1 MDLVYDNDSSAKIV
15 INEVLNEETG
25 KQERVYKIAGIFST
39 IGQKNRNGRVYPK
52 PLWESQV
59 AEYQKNITSGNINCL
74 MEYEHPARTTVD
86 PIKAVAKINKLMIEG
101 DYVMGEATLLNNP
114 IAEQLKSL
122 IDNGIKISVSSRGVG
137 NVKNGIVENFRLV
150 TYDIVPYPSDYN
162 ATMNGMVEG
171 HEMCEGVIHGFIN
184 EKSEDERILEKQ
196 NAIKEQFAQI
206 LNAIL

>member
-39 IGQKNRNGRVYPK
+39 IGQKNRNGRIYPK
-52 PLWESQV
+52 PLWESQI

-86 PIKAVAKINKLMIEG
+86 PIKAVAKINKLTIEG

-184 EKSEDERILEKQ
+184 EKSENERILEKQ

>member
-39 IGQKNRNGRVYPK
+39 IGQKNRNGRIYPK
-52 PLWESQV
+52 PLWESQI

-86 PIKAVAKINKLMIEG
+86 PIKAVAKINKLTIEG

>member
-196 NAIKEQFAQI
+196 NVIKEQFAQI

>member
-39 IGQKNRNGRVYPK
+39 IGQKNRNGRIYPK
-52 PLWESQV
+52 PLWESQI

-86 PIKAVAKINKLMIEG
+86 PIKAVAKINKLTIEG

-184 EKSEDERILEKQ
+184 EKSEDERIMEKQ

>member
-52 PLWESQV
+52 PLWESQI

-86 PIKAVAKINKLMIEG
+86 PIKAVAKINKLTIEG

>member
-15 INEVLNEETG
+15 VNEVLNEETG
-25 KQERVYKIAGIFST
+25 KQERVYKISGIFST

-74 MEYEHPARTTVD
+74 MEYEHPARTTVH
-86 PIKAVAKINKLMIEG
+86 PIKAVAKINKLTIEG

-184 EKSEDERILEKQ
+184 EKSEDERIVEKQ

>member
-15 INEVLNEETG
+15 VNEVLNEETG
-25 KQERVYKIAGIFST
+25 KQERVYKISGIFST

-86 PIKAVAKINKLMIEG
+86 PIKAVAKINKLTIEG

-184 EKSEDERILEKQ
+184 EKSEDERIVEKQ

>member
-86 PIKAVAKINKLMIEG
+86 PIKAVAKINKLTIEG
-101 DYVMGEATLLNNP
+101 EYVMGEATLLNNP

>member
-184 EKSEDERILEKQ
+184 EKSENERILEKQ